1 MLTVS
6 SIPLNLVPF
15 FQNLDVYDD
24 ELEHLMSQFTDDPSK
39 VLLRSVCQTRVD
51 ADDPIILRLRE
62 IMPDQLQVVRRHNC
76 LYKTSSVFRQ
86 IHEKVIEDED
96 RASSNESAG

>member
-1 MLTVS
+1 
-6 SIPLNLVPF
+6 
-15 FQNLDVYDD
+15 
-24 ELEHLMSQFTDDPSK
+24 MSQFTEDPSK
-39 VLLRSVCQTRVD
+39 VLLRSVCQNRVD

-62 IMPDQLQVVRRHNC
+62 IMPDQLQVVRRHNW

-96 RASSNESAG
+96 RASSNEPAG